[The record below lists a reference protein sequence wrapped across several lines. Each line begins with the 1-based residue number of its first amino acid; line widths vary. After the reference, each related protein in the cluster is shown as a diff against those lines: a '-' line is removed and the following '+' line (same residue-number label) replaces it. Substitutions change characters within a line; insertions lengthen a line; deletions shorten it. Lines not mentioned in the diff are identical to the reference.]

1 MAAPTGN
8 RWQHGAMSLSLQRY
22 QPRSEARRLA
32 VAAAAGAAVA
42 LAVSTITP
50 WEATV
55 LIGWDTA
62 ALVMLTWIWT
72 QVRRLDADG
81 TRAAAVHEDDS
92 RTATRLLVVSA
103 SVLSLAGVA
112 ASLWSS
118 RNQSGHDSLTVAVF
132 GVGTVLLSWALIHTL
147 FMLRYAHLYYEGEPG
162 GITFA
167 GSTVP
172 PDYLDFAYLAFTIGM
187 TFQVSDTTIDQ
198 RSVRRTVLRQALLSY
213 LFGVVIVAMTINLV
227 ATLIA

>member
-1 MAAPTGN
+1 M
-8 RWQHGAMSLSLQRY
+8 GAMNHTLQRY

-32 VAAAAGAAVA
+32 VAVAVGIAVA
-42 LAVSTITP
+42 LAVATITP

-55 LIGWDTA
+55 LIGWDAA
-62 ALVMLTWIWT
+62 ALVMLVWIWT
-72 QVRRLDADG
+72 QVRGLDADA
-81 TRAAAVHEDDS
+81 TRTVAVHEDDS
-92 RTATRLLVVSA
+92 RTSTRLLVMTA
-103 SVLSLAGVA
+103 SVLSLAGVGV
-112 ASLWSS
+112 SLWSS
-118 RNQSGHDSLTVAVF
+118 RTQSGHDSLTVAVF

-147 FMLRYAHLYYEGEPG
+147 FMLRYAHLYYDDEPG

-167 GSTVP
+167 GSTEA
-172 PDYLDFAYLAFTIGM
+172 PDYLDFAYLAFTVGM

-198 RSVRRTVLRQALLSY
+198 RRVRRTVLRQALLSY